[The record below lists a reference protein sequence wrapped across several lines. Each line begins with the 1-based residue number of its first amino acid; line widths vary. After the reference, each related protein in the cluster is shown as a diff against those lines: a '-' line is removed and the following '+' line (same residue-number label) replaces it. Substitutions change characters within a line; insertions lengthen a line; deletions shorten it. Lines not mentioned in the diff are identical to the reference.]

1 MATATR
7 KMPPTSPTPPSRP
20 DGRPAPTLGARLNGA
35 ARAIYRFFASL
46 KLAVF
51 SLGTLA
57 GTLAFATFFESWYGT
72 AAVNEY
78 IYRGPWFAVLLAFL
92 GTNILC
98 AALIRFPWK
107 KRQTGFVIT
116 HAGLLVLLAGSYYSV
131 RTADEGQVGMLEGD
145 VRDELVRT
153 DYPVIRVRE
162 VDPHGQRELASF
174 DLPFRPGAFS
184 WGPGNPR
191 PAGVVSRVI
200 NLVTFGLAGSW
211 GSSQEELTQSGSPF
225 RLVVKRYL
233 AASEKAREHIADPNG
248 TPMARMRLR
257 FKGPGMPRE
266 QDALPD
272 EDSQWF
278 VTDRKFYRAVR
289 EPMRGAPALIT
300 FSVVDRPE
308 LVDDFLG
315 CPAVPGT
322 QGVARFRY
330 NDRSGKARVFDLAIA
345 ENRGKSVALPESD
358 LTVSLA
364 DVMEF
369 PTQERGLNAQL
380 GDDPV
385 PIAVFKIQK
394 AGGEPV
400 THMALAN
407 LPMVPN
413 LIPPQEESEG
423 RAKPPAQP
431 PAPLATIH
439 YMVAPTID
447 PKINR
452 RFGEID
458 VLAGPGESLHY
469 RVYGRGKTGS
479 GELRST
485 GALTT
490 GKPIVAFGGNAGMPM
505 TISFEVDAYLPS
517 AVEKD
522 VCVPTYVPHGE
533 ADQQVAACLVEMTV
547 GSETREVWLRR
558 NEVDSLKPP
567 RPTYLV
573 FGDGVYSLAFDV
585 DRKPL
590 GFEVKLDDFDV
601 GFEPGTPQPTRFE
614 SKVRLTDA
622 ERGIQDQP
630 HRIWM
635 NHPMDYRGYTFY
647 QMRYHADVDPDTFQ
661 TTGRFQSIFQVA
673 TNPGRPIIYA
683 GCLLV
688 VLGTFVQFYMRAGV
702 FTDGGKRERER
713 AAARESA
720 KPRQVEGT
728 SSPAGS
734 AAEPAPKEETL

>member
-7 KMPPTSPTPPSRP
+7 KIPPTSPTPRPRP
-20 DGRPAPTLGARLNGA
+20 DGHSAPTLGARLIGA
-35 ARAIYRFFASL
+35 VEAIYRFLASL

-57 GTLAFATFFESWYGT
+57 ATLAFATFFESWYGT

-78 IYRGPWFAVLLAFL
+78 VYRGPWFAVLLAFL
-92 GTNILC
+92 GMNILC
-98 AALIRFPWK
+98 AALIRYPWK

-116 HAGLLVLLAGSYYSV
+116 HAGLLILLAGSFYSV

-162 VDPHGQRELASF
+162 VDPHAQRDLASF

-184 WGPGNPR
+184 WGPEHPR
-191 PAGVVSRVI
+191 PAGVVSRLI
-200 NLVTFGLAGSW
+200 NLATFGLAGSW
-211 GSSQEELTQSGSPF
+211 GSTQEMLTQSGSPF

-233 AASEKAREHIADPNG
+233 AASERATEHVPDPSG
-248 TPMARMRLR
+248 APMARMRLR
-257 FKGPGMPRE
+257 FKGPGMPHE
-266 QDALPD
+266 QDALSG
-272 EDSQWF
+272 DSQWF

-308 LVDDFLG
+308 LVADFLR

-322 QGVARFRY
+322 QGIARFRY
-330 NDRSGKARVFDLAIA
+330 ADRSGKTRVYDWAL
-345 ENRGKSVALPESD
+345 EGNKGKSVSLPESD
-358 LTVSLA
+358 LTVTLA

-380 GDDPV
+380 GDDPI
-385 PIAVFKIQK
+385 PIALFKIQR
-394 AGGEPV
+394 AGGEPM

-423 RAKPPAQP
+423 GPKSPPRP
-431 PAPLATIH
+431 STPLASIH

-458 VLAGPGESLHY
+458 VLASPDGSLHY

-485 GALTT
+485 GALTP
-490 GKPIVAFGGNAGMPM
+490 GKPIIAFGGNAGMPM
-505 TISFEVDAYLPS
+505 TISFEVDDYLPS

-522 VCVPTYVPHGE
+522 VCVPVYVPHGE

-558 NEVDSLKPP
+558 NEVDRLKPP

-573 FGDGVYSLAFDV
+573 FRDGVYSLALDV

-590 GFEVKLDDFDV
+590 GFEIKLDDFDV
-601 GFEPGTPQPTRFE
+601 GFEPGTPQPTKFE
-614 SKVRLTDA
+614 SQVRLTDP
-622 ERGIQDQP
+622 ERGIKDQP
-630 HRIWM
+630 HKIWM

-647 QMRYHADVDPDTFQ
+647 QMKYDAERLPDSFQ

-673 TNPGRPIIYA
+673 TNPGRPIIYT

-713 AAARESA
+713 AAAREAA
-720 KPRQVEGT
+720 KQRQAEGT
-728 SSPAGS
+728 SSPAGP